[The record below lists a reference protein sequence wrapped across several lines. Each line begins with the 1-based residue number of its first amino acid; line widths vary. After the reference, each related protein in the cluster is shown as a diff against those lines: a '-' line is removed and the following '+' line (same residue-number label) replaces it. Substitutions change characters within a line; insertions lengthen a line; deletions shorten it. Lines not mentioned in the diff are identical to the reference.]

1 VDLVFN
7 SLIFPVFLLLVLLT
21 AYGLRTH
28 PDGRKWFLILASYG
42 FYGAWNPPFVLLL
55 AFSTLLD
62 WNVAKWMP
70 GAGPR
75 RKQLLLGM
83 SLTGNLGLLG
93 TFKYGDFLLHI
104 FNQFLG
110 VLGLHFHSAS
120 LGIILPVGI
129 SFYTFQT
136 LSYAIDVYRGDMK
149 PWPRFTDFALF
160 VSFFPQLVAGPI
172 VRASVF
178 LPQCAEPRTATRDEF
193 AWGVVLLVTGLFQ
206 KMFLADAILA
216 PVADAAFTKEL
227 VSVGGAWIGVLAF
240 SGQIFCDFAGYS
252 TCAIGVAMMLG
263 FALPDNFRYPYA
275 ACGFS
280 DFWRRW
286 HISLSTWLR
295 DYLYIPLGG
304 NRGSR
309 LRTKF
314 NLGVTMLLG
323 GLWHG
328 AAWHFVAWG
337 GLHGLLLV
345 AERRAKEVAWI
356 ARLGERRVAVIGGS
370 VLTFVAICFTWVLF
384 RARGLPEA
392 VAYSLAMVGRSSG
405 GFAPPP
411 ADTILVLA
419 VSASLLAWHWWMREN
434 SWEGRWRQFP
444 SWLRAAAL
452 TLMLFSIF
460 IWSANDRAFI
470 YFKF

>member
-1 VDLVFN
+1 MVFN
-7 SLIFPVFLLLVLLT
+7 SLIFPFFLCLVLVVS
-21 AYGLRTH
+21 YGLRSR
-28 PDGRKWFLILASYG
+28 PSGRKWFLILASYV

-75 RKQLLLGM
+75 FKRVLLGM
-83 SLTGNLGLLG
+83 SLTGNLGLLA

-104 FNQFLG
+104 FNQLLG
-110 VLGLHFHSAS
+110 AAGLHFEPVN

-136 LSYAIDVYRGDMK
+136 LSYAIDVYRGNIA
-149 PWPRFTDFALF
+149 PWPSFTDFALF

-178 LPQCAEPRTATRDEF
+178 LPQCREPKTASRDEF
-193 AWGVVLLVTGLFQ
+193 AWGAVLLVTGLFQ

-216 PVADAAFTKEL
+216 PVADAVFVKSA
-227 VSVGGAWIGVLAF
+227 VSAGGAWIGVLAF

-263 FALPDNFRYPYA
+263 FALTDNFRYPYA

-304 NRGSR
+304 NRGGR
-309 LRTKF
+309 IRTTF
-314 NLGVTMLLG
+314 NLAVTMLLG

-337 GLHGLLLV
+337 GAHGALLV
-345 AERRAKEVAWI
+345 VERQAREVRAI
-356 ARLGERRVAVIGGS
+356 ARLLERQIGILFFGA
-370 VLTFVAICFTWVLF
+370 LTFVAICFTWVLF

-392 VAYSLAMVGRSSG
+392 VAYSLAMLGRTAG
-405 GFAPPP
+405 GFTPPL
-411 ADTILVLA
+411 ADTLLVVV
-419 VSASLLAWHWWMREN
+419 VSAALLGWHWWMRN
-434 SWEGRWRQFP
+434 TTWEGRWQRFP
-444 SWLRAAAL
+444 SWLRTTCLA
-452 TLMLFSIF
+452 LMLFSIF

>member
-1 VDLVFN
+1 
-7 SLIFPVFLLLVLLT
+7 
-21 AYGLRTH
+21 
-28 PDGRKWFLILASYG
+28 
-42 FYGAWNPPFVLLL
+42 
-55 AFSTLLD
+55 
-62 WNVAKWMP
+62 
-70 GAGPR
+70 
-75 RKQLLLGM
+75 
-83 SLTGNLGLLG
+83 
-93 TFKYGDFLLHI
+93 
-104 FNQFLG
+104 
-110 VLGLHFHSAS
+110 
-120 LGIILPVGI
+120 
-129 SFYTFQT
+129 
-136 LSYAIDVYRGDMK
+136 MK

-216 PVADAAFTKEL
+216 PVADAAFTKDL

-345 AERRAKEVAWI
+345 AERRAKEVTWI

-392 VAYSLAMVGRSSG
+392 VAYSLAMVGHSSG